1 MFHDKLVTV
10 INKHRPMETL
20 SSHEL
25 ELSQVNYE
33 VFNKIRKKSLS
44 RILEIKKYFLV
55 YQTQIL
61 LT

>member
-1 MFHDKLVTV
+1 
-10 INKHRPMETL
+10 METL

-55 YQTQIL
+55 YQIQIL